1 MKDMKN
7 IDRLLSHGTVIL
19 VVFLLLMVASV
30 AVYSLAYLPP
40 FIDGEYF
47 GVPIYL
53 IMPYPIVMFS
63 IMGASAYAW
72 YALLVLVILSSLGIF
87 LYRGLPEYRK
97 NYAKN
102 ESERSSIQEFSEL
115 FAATTVTV
123 FAITVLM
130 QILGVNVHGIG
141 LGELPLYSVILHLL
155 HAAVFEELVV
165 RLLFLG
171 IPVFLYAVLVKK
183 KDLPVWRI
191 FGGNFSIGVVELS
204 FILISAAIFGI
215 AHTQSWGWWKFVP
228 TFVVGLALGYL
239 YMRYGIHYAI
249 LFHFLTDYSGV
260 TGELIPSL
268 GIAVHGMILLVEVL
282 GVYFAVVYSLRILRH
297 FKTIKSNPT

>member
-1 MKDMKN
+1 MKERNK

-19 VVFLLLMVASV
+19 VIFLLLMVASV
-30 AVYSLAYLPP
+30 AVYSLAYLLQ

-47 GVPIYL
+47 GVPIYIIIPFPMVIL
-53 IMPYPIVMFS
+53 S
-63 IMGASAYAW
+63 IMGVSAYAW
-72 YALLVLVILSSLGIF
+72 YALLVLVILASLGMF
-87 LYRGLPEYRK
+87 LYHGLPEYRK

-102 ESERSSIQEFSEL
+102 DSKRSAIQEFSEI

-141 LGELPLYSVILHLL
+141 LGELPMYSVILHLL
-155 HAAVFEELVV
+155 HAAVYEELVV

-183 KDLPVWRI
+183 KELPVWRI
-191 FGGNFSIGVVELS
+191 FGGNFSIGIVELL
-204 FILISAAIFGI
+204 FILISAAIFGV
-215 AHTQSWGWWKFVP
+215 AHTQSWGLWKFFP
-228 TFVVGLALGYL
+228 TFVVGLSLGYL

-268 GIAVHGMILLVEVL
+268 GLAVHGMIILVELL
-282 GVYFAVVYSLRILRH
+282 GVYFAILY
-297 FKTIKSNPT
+297 TIRLLPYFGALKVKVH